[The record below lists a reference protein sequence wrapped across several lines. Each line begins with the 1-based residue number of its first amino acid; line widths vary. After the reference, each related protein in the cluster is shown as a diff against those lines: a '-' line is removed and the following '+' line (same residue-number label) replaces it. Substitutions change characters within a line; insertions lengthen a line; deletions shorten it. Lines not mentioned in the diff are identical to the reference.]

1 MPFSIAEIGARGKA
15 RPSEDEET
23 PVSPALE
30 LRPGLEGAAPMAYN
44 GGEIVG
50 KRSERK
56 RDPKRKILHVD
67 MDAFYASVEQRDR
80 PELRGKPVIVGGR
93 PEERG
98 VVAAASYE
106 ARKYGIHS
114 AMPTARALRLC
125 PHAVLLKP
133 RMAYYRRISE
143 RIREIFRSYTP
154 WVEPLSLDE
163 AFLDVTGSKRLFGPA
178 ERIGREIK
186 RRIFE
191 ELGLTC
197 SVGLA
202 PNKFLAKLASDH
214 QKPDGFTVI
223 RPEDVEAF
231 LRDLPIEK
239 LWGVG
244 PATARKLREMG
255 LQTVG
260 DLRYVSKEEL
270 IGRFGRWGLRL
281 WELARGIDDRPV
293 VPERE
298 PKSLS
303 RETTFPRDIYD
314 DRGLERVLARLAQK
328 VAEDLREEKRQ
339 ARTVQIKVRFA
350 DFVTITRRFT
360 LPEPTDSCGLI
371 QEVALRLLRERVARR
386 GRGVRLLGVGVSN
399 LVVPAT
405 GAEQLPLFPTTS
417 LP

>member
-1 MPFSIAEIGARGKA
+1 
-15 RPSEDEET
+15 
-23 PVSPALE
+23 
-30 LRPGLEGAAPMAYN
+30 
-44 GGEIVG
+44 VG
-50 KRSERK
+50 KGNERRSQRQRE
-56 RDPKRKILHVD
+56 RKILHVD

-106 ARKYGIHS
+106 ARKYGIRS

-125 PHAVLLKP
+125 PHAVLLRP
-133 RMAYYRRISE
+133 RMGHYRRISQ
-143 RIREIFRSYTP
+143 RIREIFLSYTP

-163 AFLDVTGSKRLFGPA
+163 AFLDVTGSERLFGPA

-186 RRIFE
+186 RRIFQ

-223 RPEDVEAF
+223 RPEEVEGF
-231 LRDLPIEK
+231 LRDLPVEK

-244 PATARKLREMG
+244 PATARKLRALG
-255 LQTVG
+255 LRTVG
-260 DLRYVSKEEL
+260 DLRRLSKEEL
-270 IGRFGRWGLRL
+270 IGRFGKWGLRL
-281 WELARGIDDRPV
+281 WERARGVDERPV

-303 RETTFPRDIYD
+303 RETTFPQDVHD
-314 DRGLERVLARLAQK
+314 DRELDQVLLQLTHE
-328 VAEDLREEKRQ
+328 VVEDLKGEGRR

-350 DFVTITRRFT
+350 DFTTITRQCT
-360 LPEPTDSCGLI
+360 LAEPTDSP
-371 QEVALRLLRERVARR
+371 EVFLGAARKLLRERVERG
-386 GRGVRLLGVGVSN
+386 GRGVRLLGVGARN
-399 LVVPAT
+399 LVDPETEAK
-405 GAEQLPLFPTTS
+405 QLSLFS
-417 LP
+417 LPGLP

>member
-1 MPFSIAEIGARGKA
+1 MP
-15 RPSEDEET
+15 
-23 PVSPALE
+23 
-30 LRPGLEGAAPMAYN
+30 YN
-44 GGEIVG
+44 GMITL
-50 KRSERK
+50 ERE
-56 RDPKRKILHVD
+56 RKILHVD

-80 PELRGKPVIVGGR
+80 PQLRGKPVIVGGR

-106 ARKYGIHS
+106 ARKYGIRS

-133 RMAYYRRISE
+133 RMGYYRRISQ
-143 RIREIFRSYTP
+143 RIREIFLSYTP

-163 AFLDVTGSKRLFGPA
+163 AFLDVTGSERLFGPA

-186 RRIFE
+186 QRIAQ

-223 RPEDVEAF
+223 RPEEVEMF
-231 LRDLPIEK
+231 LKDLPMEK

-244 PATARKLREMG
+244 PATARKLRAMG
-255 LQTVG
+255 LLTVG
-260 DLRYVSKEEL
+260 ALRQVPKEKLVE
-270 IGRFGRWGLRL
+270 RFGKWGLRL

-303 RETTFPRDIYD
+303 RETTFPKDIYD
-314 DRGLERVLARLAQK
+314 DRELDQVLLQLAQEVVK
-328 VAEDLREEKRQ
+328 DLREEGRR

-350 DFVTITRRFT
+350 DFTTITRQCT
-360 LPEPTDSCGLI
+360 LLEPTDSLELI
-371 QEVALRLLRERVARR
+371 QEAARRLLRERVER
-386 GRGVRLLGVGVSN
+386 GDRGVRLLGVGVSN
-399 LVVPAT
+399 LVVPKT
-405 GAEQLPLFPTTS
+405 EAEQLSLFPITS